1 MANVLAPFGLT
12 PVRRLDGAAWTG
24 NQSQYKI
31 ASANTHHFYQGDVV
45 IQLSTGYIDTAA
57 VVGGGAQILGVFVG
71 CEYLSTAMSRRVW
84 SNQFPG
90 SDTAADVIAYVVD
103 DPLVVFL
110 AQTGGVTGSALPFT
124 AVQNNINFTTSVASG
139 NNLNGISGMAID
151 DNTSANTTTLPFRV
165 VGIPGLSDVVT
176 GVPYLGPPANGYDQ
190 TTKYN
195 LVWVSFNNQMFRTQ
209 TGI

>member
-1 MANVLAPFGLT
+1 MANVLAPFGFT

-31 ASANTHHFYQGDVV
+31 SFDNTHHFYQGDVV
-45 IQLSTGYIDTAA
+45 KMLTTGYVDTAA
-57 VVGGGAQILGVFVG
+57 VVGGGAQILGIFVG

-90 SDTAADVIAYVVD
+90 SDTTADVIAYVVD
-103 DPLVVFL
+103 DPLCVFM
-110 AQTGGVTGSALPFT
+110 AQCGGASGSAIALASLQRNVNFSTTT
-124 AVQNNINFTTSVASG
+124 AG
-139 NNLNGISGMAID
+139 NSLNGISGMAVD
-151 DNTSANTTTLPFRV
+151 DNLVADTTTLPFRV
-165 VGIPGLSDVVT
+165 VGIPGSTDIAA
-176 GVPYLGPPANGYDQ
+176 GVPYLGAPANGYDQ

-195 LVWVSFNNQMFRTQ
+195 LVLVSFNNQMFRTQ